1 MDNDKL
7 RHDMMQ
13 LWKET
18 FNDSE
23 EYIRLVFDAY
33 FNPEY
38 VEYELDSKGDV
49 CASLLGV
56 PYCFGLHNNQI
67 KGVYLCGLATKSE
80 KRGCGIMTN
89 LINRMSERMRKLG
102 YAFLFLIP
110 ADEGLQKLYSDR
122 NFVAAFYRRTD
133 NYTAFHDF
141 TTEYFKSLRQEDDQ
155 IKELRI
161 RQYEALRVFCCER
174 HYFELFEGAETL
186 ADLIDFISKSEN
198 HVSIEMP
205 MIQTRDQIEIF
216 LREALISKGRIYY
229 VRNEY
234 GDISGV
240 ALTVSEEEAVVVL
253 KLFVDD
259 IPSRYKLLSTIKESV
274 ENKSLTVYNDN
285 MTKDDRAVRQ
295 LAYEGVNPEDD
306 MVEEVDYVDCPYS
319 GLENEKIYGM
329 LRILSVSEILKFVT
343 KVSSNFKYSILT
355 HQENLDTICKYKAEG
370 GRLHMEE
377 IGEGVPV
384 LSDKEIAQLLFRK
397 PSTDSII
404 EDALGLPV
412 IRTSMFLMLD

>member
-1 MDNDKL
+1 
-7 RHDMMQ
+7 
-13 LWKET
+13 
-18 FNDSE
+18 
-23 EYIRLVFDAY
+23 
-33 FNPEY
+33 
-38 VEYELDSKGDV
+38 
-49 CASLLGV
+49 
-56 PYCFGLHNNQI
+56 
-67 KGVYLCGLATKSE
+67 
-80 KRGCGIMTN
+80 
-89 LINRMSERMRKLG
+89 
-102 YAFLFLIP
+102 
-110 ADEGLQKLYSDR
+110 
-122 NFVAAFYRRTD
+122 
-133 NYTAFHDF
+133 
-141 TTEYFKSLRQEDDQ
+141 
-155 IKELRI
+155 
-161 RQYEALRVFCCER
+161 
-174 HYFELFEGAETL
+174 
-186 ADLIDFISKSEN
+186 
-198 HVSIEMP
+198 
-205 MIQTRDQIEIF
+205 
-216 LREALISKGRIYY
+216 
-229 VRNEY
+229 
-234 GDISGV
+234 
-240 ALTVSEEEAVVVL
+240 
-253 KLFVDD
+253 
-259 IPSRYKLLSTIKESV
+259 
-274 ENKSLTVYNDN
+274 